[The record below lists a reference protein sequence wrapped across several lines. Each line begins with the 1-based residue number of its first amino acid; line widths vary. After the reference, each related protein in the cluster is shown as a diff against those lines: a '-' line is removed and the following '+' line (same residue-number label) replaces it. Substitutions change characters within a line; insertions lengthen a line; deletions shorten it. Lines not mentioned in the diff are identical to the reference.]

1 MQEFSGLYK
10 KMCEKAKEVQ
20 DFWEPEEW
28 DECCKK
34 GDHEEDGIVKQYHP
48 GMLSDEEK
56 KSFKDN
62 HTWLPTS
69 DQLRERAWKT
79 WRYDSIRK
87 LKEKEYLKFYSCFII
102 DIYKTFLVLFS
113 MIDAHIYSFFG
124 KNHFRRGEK
133 KC

>member
-87 LKEKEYLKFYSCFII
+87 LKEKEYIKFLE
-102 DIYKTFLVLFS
+102 DE
-113 MIDAHIYSFFG
+113 D
-124 KNHFRRGEK
+124 REK
-133 KC
+133 R